1 MIPAGHLELHK
12 GMESTATGTFIGK
25 YIRCIIII
33 QTHLTDNCLNI
44 DDNNAV
50 WSSWHT
56 YKYNAWKQQHKVLEG
71 INENILF

>member
-50 WSSWHT
+50 WSS
-56 YKYNAWKQQHKVLEG
+56 
-71 INENILF
+71 